1 MKKEFK
7 LYLTEAEEISL
18 NESLEI
24 LSREATSKENGW
36 AISNISEIIQNAKE
50 RGDLKENEK

>member
-7 LYLTEAEEISL
+7 LYLTEAEEKSL

-50 RGDLKENEK
+50 RGDLK